1 MINLVLDYL
10 KHDSQTV
17 PDCTVDIDTKI
28 VSAALDLSFREKPVA
43 IVAADT
49 ADIVYLKRR
58 DGWCH
63 FLPTKVLGVPNLGPI
78 KDQLLFFY
86 AISSCDITSALFGKG
101 KNYLALLNNSHVL

>member
-17 PDCTVDIDTKI
+17 PDCAVDIDTKI
-28 VSAALDLSFREKPVA
+28 VSAALDLSFREKPVVV
-43 IVAADT
+43 VAADT

-78 KDQLLFFY
+78 KDQLLFFVV
-86 AISSCDITSALFGKG
+86 F
-101 KNYLALLNNSHVL
+101 LAVT